1 MENKIVS
8 FVEGAQ
14 GPRSRS
20 PYIYERPLPM
30 FPINKSLW
38 FIGGGQISKYLR
50 KNPPKTL
57 ISKQNI
63 TQIWVKPIVMFRAD
77 VV

>member
-50 KNPPKTL
+50 KNPQENNN
-57 ISKQNI
+57 KQNI
-63 TQIWVKPIVMFRAD
+63 RQIWLYPIVMFRAD

>member
-20 PYIYERPLPM
+20 PYIYERSLPM

-50 KNPPKTL
+50 KKQKNDN
-57 ISKQNI
+57 SQNI
-63 TQIWVKPIVMFRAD
+63 TQIWLNLIVMIRAD

>member
-14 GPRSRS
+14 GPGSRS
-20 PYIYERPLPM
+20 PYFYGRPLPM

-50 KNPPKTL
+50 KNPQENDN
-57 ISKQNI
+57 SQNI
-63 TQIWVKPIVMFRAD
+63 SQIWLYPIVMFRAD

>member
-20 PYIYERPLPM
+20 PYIYGRPLPM

-38 FIGGGQISKYLR
+38 FIGGGKYL
-50 KNPPKTL
+50 N
-57 ISKQNI
+57 ICENIKQIRLN
-63 TQIWVKPIVMFRAD
+63 PIVMFRAD

>member
-20 PYIYERPLPM
+20 PYIYGRPLPM

-50 KNPPKTL
+50 KKHKKNGN
-57 ISKQNI
+57 SQNI
-63 TQIWVKPIVMFRAD
+63 TEIWLNPIVMFRPD

>member
-20 PYIYERPLPM
+20 PYIYERSLPM

-50 KNPPKTL
+50 KNPQENNN
-57 ISKQNI
+57 KQNI
-63 TQIWVKPIVMFRAD
+63 RQIWLNPIVMFRAD

>member
-20 PYIYERPLPM
+20 PYIYGRPLPM

-50 KNPPKTL
+50 KKQKNDN
-57 ISKQNI
+57 SQNI
-63 TQIWVKPIVMFRAD
+63 TQIWLYPIVMFRAD

>member
-50 KNPPKTL
+50 KNPQENNN
-57 ISKQNI
+57 KQNI
-63 TQIWVKPIVMFRAD
+63 RQIWLNPIVMFRAD